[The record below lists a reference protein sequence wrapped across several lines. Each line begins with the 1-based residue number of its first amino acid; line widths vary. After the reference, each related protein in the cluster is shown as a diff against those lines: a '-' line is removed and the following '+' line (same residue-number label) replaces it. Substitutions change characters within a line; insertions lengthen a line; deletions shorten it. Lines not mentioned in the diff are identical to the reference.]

1 MMMKIAVDGSF
12 REGRMHYGILAEFRD
27 KYYEFWGAT
36 TRHPGTPCASTA
48 ELWAVVHAMVFM
60 RPYATVATS
69 VHIFSDDETM
79 IQKIN
84 NPETNRAYH
93 LRPLHL
99 KIAKLADTWDKT
111 ICPIY
116 FHHVPREENYWPHSL
131 ASRSGYGSRITDI
144 AKRQA
149 LVLDGDPA

>member
-1 MMMKIAVDGSF
+1 MVQ
-12 REGRMHYGILAEFRD
+12 
-27 KYYEFWGAT
+27 
-36 TRHPGTPCASTA
+36 
-48 ELWAVVHAMVFM
+48 AMVFK

-99 KIAKLADTWDKT
+99 KIAKLADTWDNANKEIQMKKVNEIRFT
-111 ICPIY
+111 TDRINQGQIVTY
-116 FHHVPREENYWPHSL
+116 SHAETPRGKVIVRRHDASDNAVSYYWKATKRAL
-131 ASRSGYGSRITDI
+131 TAAQREKYG
-144 AKRQA
+144 
-149 LVLDGDPA
+149 L